1 LNIPPLGEED
11 TDFDNLLKN
20 FMMPK
25 SVSMDGGAPQLGPAQ
40 LQGQFENSV
49 NWEQGAYS
57 VRVFELDIEDDS
69 KAYAELLTTA
79 AKQDPSVVIV
89 EQEKQ
94 FCKASENWKV
104 LVTSVEI
111 VYKQSV
117 NNPKKK

>member
-1 LNIPPLGEED
+1 MNIPPLGEED